1 MIVGVLAIVGL
12 LMWAGT
18 TLLIDALKEQRRGR
32 PSLYERLA
40 PYVPTV
46 ADEVEVWLKRQ

>member
-1 MIVGVLAIVGL
+1 MTVAL
-12 LMWAGT
+12 LVVAFLMLWAGSA
-18 TLLIDALKEQRRGR
+18 LIIDWWLERRRR

-46 ADEVEVWLKRQ
+46 ADEVEFWLRRQ